1 MPFEY
6 ISTDEAIASD
16 GLRMV
21 VVGNVP
27 SPWGEA
33 AKGIFHVKN
42 ISWKAVRLEYDNPAF
57 DAWAKQQTGPVA
69 IHNDEAPLSGWRE
82 ILEFA
87 ERIAPEPSLIA
98 SDADAMF
105 SLCEELVGENGLGW
119 ARRLQLVEAG
129 LTGKG
134 GFMEPV
140 AKYIGQ
146 KYGYTPEGGA
156 ASSARVHE
164 LLGQITDRLK
174 AQKAM
179 GSPYLMAQSL
189 SAADIYLA
197 TVLALLS
204 PLPEEQCDM
213 KSTTRAAFSTM
224 DESTEAALDP
234 IILAH
239 RDYVYE
245 NHLELPL
252 SL

>member
-6 ISTDEAIASD
+6 ISTDEAIAAD

-33 AKGIFHVKN
+33 AKGIFHIKN
-42 ISWKAVRLEYDNPAF
+42 IPWKAVRLEYDNPAF

-69 IHNDEAPLSGWRE
+69 IYNDDAPLSGWRE

-98 SDADAMF
+98 SDSEAMF
-105 SLCEELVGENGLGW
+105 RFCNDLVGENGLGW
-119 ARRLQLVEAG
+119 ARRLQLVDVG
-129 LTGKG
+129 LKGEG
-134 GFMEPV
+134 GFLEPV

-146 KYGYTPEGGA
+146 KYGYTPEAGA

-164 LLGQITDRLK
+164 LLQQIADRLK

-179 GSPYLMAQSL
+179 GSPYFFGQSL
-189 SAADIYLA
+189 SAADVYCA
-197 TVLALLS
+197 TILALIS
-204 PLPEEQCDM
+204 PLPEAQCQM
-213 KSTTRAAFSTM
+213 KETTRAAFSTL
-224 DESTEAALDP
+224 DEATKAALDP

-239 RDYVYE
+239 RDLIYE
-245 NHLELPL
+245 KHLELPL

>member
-33 AKGIFHVKN
+33 AKGIFHIKS
-42 ISWKAVRLEYDNPAF
+42 IPWKAVRLEYDNPAF
-57 DAWAKQQTGPVA
+57 DAWAKQQTAPVA
-69 IHNDEAPLSGWRE
+69 LYNDEAPRSGWRE

-87 ERIAPEPSLIA
+87 EQIAPEPSLITG
-98 SDADAMF
+98 DADAMF
-105 SLCEELVGENGLGW
+105 ALCNDLVGENGLGW

-134 GFMEPV
+134 GFLEPV
-140 AKYIGQ
+140 AKYIGA
-146 KYGYTPEGGA
+146 KYGYTPEKGA

-164 LLGQITDRLK
+164 LLEQIADRLK
-174 AQKAM
+174 AQKAL
-179 GSPYLMAQSL
+179 GSQYLLGQSL
-189 SAADIYLA
+189 SAADVYCA
-197 TVLALLS
+197 TVMALIS
-204 PLPEEQCDM
+204 PLPEAQCQM
-213 KSTTRAAFSTM
+213 KPTTRAACSTL
-224 DESTEAALDP
+224 DDATKAALDP

-239 RDYVYE
+239 RDLIYE
-245 NHLELPL
+245 KHLELPL

>member
-6 ISTDEAIASD
+6 ISTDQAIAAD

-33 AKGIFHVKN
+33 AKGIFHIKN
-42 ISWKAVRLEYDNPAF
+42 MSWKAVRLEYDNPAF
-57 DAWAKQQTGPVA
+57 DAWAKQQTAPVA
-69 IHNDEAPLSGWRE
+69 IYDDEPPRSGWRE

-87 ERIAPEPSLIA
+87 EQLAPEPSLIA
-98 SDADAMF
+98 SNADAMF
-105 SLCEELVGENGLGW
+105 GLCEELVGENGLGW

-129 LTGKG
+129 LTGQG

-140 AKYIGQ
+140 AKYIGH
-146 KYGYTPEGGA
+146 KYGYTPDAGA

-164 LLGQITDRLK
+164 LLEQIADRLK
-174 AQKAM
+174 AQKAL
-179 GSPYLMAQSL
+179 GSPYLLGQSL
-189 SAADIYLA
+189 SAADIYCA
-197 TVLALLS
+197 TVLALIS
-204 PLPEEQCDM
+204 PLPEDQCDM
-213 KSTTRAAFSTM
+213 KSTTRAAFSTL
-224 DESTEAALDP
+224 DEATQAALDP

-245 NHLELPL
+245 THLELPL

>member
-1 MPFEY
+1 MSFEY

-33 AKGIFHVKN
+33 AKGILHIKN
-42 ISWKAVRLEYDNPAF
+42 IPWKAVRLEYDNPAF

-69 IHNDEAPLSGWRE
+69 IYNDDPPRSGWRE

-87 ERIAPEPSLIA
+87 EQLAPEPSLIA
-98 SDADAMF
+98 SNAEAMF
-105 SLCEELVGENGLGW
+105 GLCEDLVGENGLGW

-129 LTGKG
+129 LTGQG

-146 KYGYTPEGGA
+146 KYGYTPEAGA
-156 ASSARVHE
+156 AASARVHE
-164 LLGQITDRLK
+164 LLGQIADRLM
-174 AQKAM
+174 AQKAL
-179 GSPYLMAQSL
+179 GSQYLLGQSL
-189 SAADIYLA
+189 SAADVYLA
-197 TVLALLS
+197 TVLAILS
-204 PLPEEQCDM
+204 PLPEAQCQM
-213 KSTTRAAFSTM
+213 KSTTRAAFSTL
-224 DESTEAALDP
+224 DEATTAALDP

-239 RDYVYE
+239 RDFMYE
-245 NHLELPL
+245 THLELPL